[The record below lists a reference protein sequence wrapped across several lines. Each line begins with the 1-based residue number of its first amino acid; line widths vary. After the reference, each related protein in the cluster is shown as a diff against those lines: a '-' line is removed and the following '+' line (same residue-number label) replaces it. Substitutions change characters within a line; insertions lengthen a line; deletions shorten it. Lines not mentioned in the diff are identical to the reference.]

1 MKIDPLSPLPKYH
14 QLKEIIKDSMKKG
27 MIKPNERIQSESE
40 LVSIYKISRHTVR
53 QAIGDLVNE
62 GWLYREP
69 GIGTFCADRL
79 SRTPEKT
86 FIIGVISV
94 VISNYIF
101 PRIIHG
107 IDNVIHPKGYS
118 IVLGNANH
126 NPEKEAAHLQDM
138 INRNVD
144 GLIIE
149 PTKSALPS
157 PNIKYFQ
164 KLKEKGIPFVMI
176 DSCLDELNSSYVCV
190 DDVLGGYLATEYLL
204 ELGHRRIG
212 IIYKSDHLPS
222 TRRFQGYKKALKKY
236 KVDYSE
242 ELVKSFT
249 LPEDKN
255 PTSSLIKELFKIKK
269 PPTAIFCYNDQIA
282 LQAYKAITKLGL
294 KIPHDVS
301 LVGFDDSDLAIL
313 SEIPLTTVAHP
324 KGKMGKKAG
333 KILLQL
339 IESGNTSRPQQF
351 VYKPRLTI
359 RDSCKSI
366 R

>member
-1 MKIDPLSPLPKYH
+1 MKIDPQSPLPKYH
-14 QLKEIIKDSMKKG
+14 QLKEIIKESAKKG

-40 LVSIYKISRHTVR
+40 LMTAYRISRDTVR
-53 QAIGDLVNE
+53 HAMGDLVNE

-79 SRTPEKT
+79 SRTSRKT

-94 VISNYIF
+94 VVSNYIF
-101 PRIIHG
+101 PSIIHG

-126 NPEKEAAHLQDM
+126 NTEKEAAHLQDM

-149 PTKSALPS
+149 PTRSALSS
-157 PNIKYFQ
+157 PNIRYFH
-164 KLKEKGIPFVMI
+164 KLREKGIPFVMI
-176 DSCLDELNSSYVCV
+176 DSYFDELNPSYVCV
-190 DDVLGGYLATEYLL
+190 DDVLGGYLAVEYLL
-204 ELGHRRIG
+204 ELGHRRIS

-222 TRRFQGYKKALKKY
+222 TKRFQGYKKALKKY

-242 ELVKSFT
+242 ELVKSFV

-255 PTSSLIKELFKIKK
+255 PASPLIKELFKIKK

-313 SEIPLTTVAHP
+313 SEVPLTTVAHP
-324 KGKMGKKAG
+324 KGKMGGKAG

-339 IESGNTSRPQQF
+339 IENSKVRGPQQF
-351 VYKPRLTI
+351 VYKPRLII
-359 RDSCKSI
+359 RDSCKSMC
-366 R
+366 